1 MRNLSKIKYLIVGLM
16 LILAWLQISNQ
27 ILFSHTHILNG
38 KYVVHAHPFDSSSE
52 EAPIKQH
59 NHSKCHLFY
68 INNGYLAIFQSIGV
82 EIPILQPL
90 VEIDFGYYQNYSN
103 LLLSI
108 SDSNRAPPA
117 L

>member
-16 LILAWLQISNQ
+16 LMLAWLQISNQ

-52 EAPIKQH
+52 EAPIKHH
-59 NHSKCHLFY
+59 NHSRCHLFFLD
-68 INNGYLAIFQSIGV
+68 NSNLAIFETDGI
-82 EIPILQPL
+82 EIQKLLPL
-90 VEIDFGYYQNYSN
+90 NIIIFGYSEYKISSFYS
-103 LLLSI
+103 LA
-108 SDSNRAPPA
+108 DSNRAPPT